1 MTTENSTTQ
10 AWAATARPDATG
22 ERMNRK
28 QFNSFLYD
36 LYRCEGKN
44 DVTADAV
51 YEAEDYYV
59 EVFTNSPAGLIVAVH
74 LGFSGLNYQ
83 VVDVFRPQADA
94 AKEGDSRL
102 AKTFTRS
109 LRERVVALAMRDAD
123 VFRGFLDDFRAENQR
138 QLQAVVD
145 ALPDHLKTYS
155 RDKKTFGAVGANAK
169 DLKEAI
175 DGSLAAYGLKRDES
189 GKLVKET
196 SR

>member
-10 AWAATARPDATG
+10 ASAATARPDATC

-83 VVDVFRPQADA
+83 VVDVLRPRIDA
-94 AKEGDSRL
+94 AKALED
-102 AKTFTRS
+102 AKAITRPLLES
-109 LRERVVALAMRDAD
+109 VVALNMPDREKLSQHIRAVRDD
-123 VFRGFLDDFRAENQR
+123 YQR
-138 QLQAVVD
+138 QAE
-145 ALPDHLKTYS
+145 AAAAATPDHLKS
-155 RDKKTFGAVGANAK
+155 
-169 DLKEAI
+169 
-175 DGSLAAYGLKRDES
+175 
-189 GKLVKET
+189 
-196 SR
+196 